1 MWANVARDLGV
12 PWRTAEAMHWHLG
25 EEEMAKR
32 AGGTR
37 FTMAA
42 ASGPSDPSS
51 AGASLGTSSGSG
63 ARGGIDG
70 NSSRGSDNEARA
82 GGRRSRKGDRGSQGN
97 VLPSLAELEG
107 GVGVYETYE
116 DEDEEEE

>member
-42 ASGPSDPSS
+42 ASGPSDPSGS
-51 AGASLGTSSGSG
+51 SLGTSVGSG
-63 ARGGIDG
+63 RRGSMDGNSVRSSDSEARGG
-70 NSSRGSDNEARA
+70 
-82 GGRRSRKGDRGSQGN
+82 GRRRRREGGSQGN

-107 GVGVYETYE
+107 GVGVYEGYDDE
-116 DEDEEEE
+116 EDEEE

>member
-1 MWANVARDLGV
+1 MWANVARDLAV

-42 ASGPSDPSS
+42 ASGPSDS
-51 AGASLGTSSGSG
+51 ASGASLGTSADSRGRGSMDGNSGRSSDSE
-63 ARGGIDG
+63 ARGG
-70 NSSRGSDNEARA
+70 
-82 GGRRSRKGDRGSQGN
+82 GRRRRRGEGGSQGN
-97 VLPSLAELEG
+97 VLPSLAELED
-107 GVGVYETYE
+107 GVGVYEGYE
-116 DEDEEEE
+116 DEEDEEE